1 MSIPDS
7 QLTVL
12 RQAAIDASRNAWC
25 PYSGFPVGA
34 ALLATDGRIFSG
46 CNVENA
52 SHGLT
57 LCAERNTIGQA
68 IVAGCRE
75 FEALLVFTATQ
86 APTTPCGACRQVIT
100 EFAPDAE
107 VICVCDGPDSI
118 RTLMRELLPHS
129 FGPHSMA
136 EHNFDQAVGLDQAA
150 KLSE

>member
-1 MSIPDS
+1 MSIPES
-7 QLTVL
+7 QLTLL

-68 IVAGCRE
+68 IAAGCRE
-75 FEALLVFTATQ
+75 FQALLVFTATQ
-86 APTTPCGACRQVIT
+86 APTAPCGACRQVIS

-118 RTLMRELLPHS
+118 QTSMRELLPHS
-129 FGPHSMA
+129 FGPHSIA
-136 EHNFDQAVGLDQAA
+136 EYKLDQAPGPGQTA
-150 KLSE
+150 ELSD